1 MYGASLLSVYRKVGE
16 SLCHTEAQLS
26 ADSSGIC
33 TQDFQHVNA
42 SGRPS
47 PIELNN
53 SIKEILSEFDD
64 RGFY

>member
-1 MYGASLLSVYRKVGE
+1 MEAFLDGASLLLVYWKVGE

-33 TQDFQHVNA
+33 TQDLQLLNA

-47 PIELNN
+47 QTELPP
-53 SIKEILSEFDD
+53 
-64 RGFY
+64 RH